1 MSSEEKK
8 YVSVALDGPSGAG
21 KSSIARSVAQELGFL
36 YVDTGAI
43 YRTVAYCVRQKGVD
57 PKDAQAVAALLPE
70 MVITMGYDGAGLQ
83 RMYLNGEDVTKEIR
97 LPEISMCASQV
108 SEIPAVRDFLLDMQ
122 RDMAK
127 KHNVIMDGRDIA
139 TVVLPDAD
147 VKIYLT
153 ASAEERA
160 KRRHRELREQGTPVD
175 YGVILVEIEERDYN
189 DTHRA
194 TAPLKRAADALARR
208 GYRWEDIKDGLR
220 RYGARVEEDGD
231 F

>member
-1 MSSEEKK
+1 M
-8 YVSVALDGPSGAG
+8 ALDGPSGAG

-194 TAPLKRAADALARR
+194 TAPLKRAADAVRLDTSELNFEQSRQ
-208 GYRWEDIKDGLR
+208 EVLR
-220 RYGARVEEDGD
+220 LVREQLSL
-231 F
+231 

>member
-108 SEIPAVRDFLLDMQ
+108 SAIPAVREFLMDMQ

-127 KHNVIMDGRDIA
+127 NHNVVMDGRDIG
-139 TVVLPDAD
+139 TVVLPEAD

-153 ASAEERA
+153 ASAEDRA
-160 KRRHRELREQGTPVD
+160 KRRYLELKDRGTPED
-175 YGVILVEIEERDYN
+175 YGVILVELEERDYN
-189 DTHRA
+189 DIHRQ
-194 TAPLKRAADALARR
+194 TAPLKRAADAVQLDTSGFSFEESR
-208 GYRWEDIKDGLR
+208 GKILQLVKERLGL
-220 RYGARVEEDGD
+220 
-231 F
+231 

>member
-127 KHNVIMDGRDIA
+127 KHNLIMDGREIA

-194 TAPLKRAADALARR
+194 TAPLKRAADAVRLDTSELNFEQSRQ
-208 GYRWEDIKDGLR
+208 EVLR
-220 RYGARVEEDGD
+220 LVREQLSL
-231 F
+231 

>member
-43 YRTVAYCVRQKGVD
+43 YRTVAYCVQQKGVD

-175 YGVILVEIEERDYN
+175 Y
-189 DTHRA
+189 
-194 TAPLKRAADALARR
+194 R
-208 GYRWEDIKDGLR
+208 GAGL
-220 RYGARVEEDGD
+220 
-231 F
+231 